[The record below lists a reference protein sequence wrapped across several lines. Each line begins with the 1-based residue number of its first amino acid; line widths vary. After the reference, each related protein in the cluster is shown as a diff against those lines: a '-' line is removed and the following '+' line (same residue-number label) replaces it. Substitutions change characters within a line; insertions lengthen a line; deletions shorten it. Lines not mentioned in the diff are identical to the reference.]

1 MQQKEQLRAQ
11 LRKTLFT
18 YAHEIP
24 VNVVLG
30 ELRRLSDEL
39 TQIALQTTD
48 TSAAISA
55 FAIDAHGNVQERG
68 KRGARCNVR
77 QAGHLTA
84 GKNMDKNMVVY
95 GRQSIKN
102 IWFVGLKAVLD
113 YFSECVKLGEKMRI
127 VIEYDPRAEN
137 TTIIYYRATQIPA
150 QNSDL

>member
-68 KRGARCNVR
+68 K
-77 QAGHLTA
+77 
-84 GKNMDKNMVVY
+84 
-95 GRQSIKN
+95 
-102 IWFVGLKAVLD
+102 
-113 YFSECVKLGEKMRI
+113 
-127 VIEYDPRAEN
+127 
-137 TTIIYYRATQIPA
+137 
-150 QNSDL
+150 